1 MIIIFA
7 YSLILLVLSIY
18 SYSLVDPNLTFVSN
32 RWWEFFRER
41 MIELGYYR
49 RDLSWL
55 IYLSIIILLFAA
67 YFYFKKKYK
76 RLNALKLAIIISALT
91 LISYPFL
98 SHDFFNYMFD
108 AKLVTYYH
116 VNPYLFKALD
126 FPSDPW
132 IRFMHWTHRTYPYG
146 PIFLLITLLPSYFSL
161 GKFFLSF
168 LFFKLTFIA
177 FYLLAVYYLNKL
189 NKRYAILFATNPLV
203 IIEGLVNSHNDLIS
217 VAIAMIG
224 IFFLVKN
231 KSLKSRSFFLLSAG
245 IKFITFPVLFLF
257 RRQLKLNK
265 IIFALLFGAIIYLS
279 FKSEIQPW
287 YFLNLFIFLP
297 FFEEIINRMNIFF
310 FGLLLSYY
318 PYIRLGGWDTSDKI
332 ILKHWIITAGALLN
346 IFYLIFLQIK
356 KREKKAVA

>member
-217 VAIAMIG
+217 VSLAIIG
-224 IFFLVKN
+224 AYFL
-231 KSLKSRSFFLLSAG
+231 FH
-245 IKFITFPVLFLF
+245 FPVL
-257 RRQLKLNK
+257 
-265 IIFALLFGAIIYLS
+265 
-279 FKSEIQPW
+279 
-287 YFLNLFIFLP
+287 
-297 FFEEIINRMNIFF
+297 
-310 FGLLLSYY
+310 LLL
-318 PYIRLGGWDTSDKI
+318 
-332 ILKHWIITAGALLN
+332 N
-346 IFYLIFLQIK
+346 
-356 KREKKAVA
+356 